1 MADGF
6 AAGDTQRM
14 TQREEAEESGLE
26 AAELNV
32 GSLSSVL
39 QEIQNAVEASQN
51 FSSQVEYGEGGLR
64 DVERAGRLVESSF
77 FSSADGKLKEPKFGR
92 RKKKPQHAQR
102 QEQLRSDKPQR
113 QNSDVYSVIN
123 QAEAK
128 LEIDKWNSGGSF
140 REPDEAQKWT
150 SDEFTALV
158 KLQIR
163 DQIRNERN
171 MERAGKN
178 SQLAPQQGEPERSA
192 SEATSAVQNAA
203 ACTK

>member
-1 MADGF
+1 
-6 AAGDTQRM
+6 M

-39 QEIQNAVEASQN
+39 EEIQNAVEASQN
-51 FSSQVEYGEGGLR
+51 FSCHGEGGLR

-77 FSSADGKLKEPKFGR
+77 FSSVDGKFKEPKFGR

-102 QEQLRSDKPQR
+102 QEQLRPDKSQR

-128 LEIDKWNSGGSF
+128 LEIDAF

-178 SQLAPQQGEPERSA
+178 SQLAPRQGEPERSA